1 MKFGKNLQIADL
13 RKFKWLP
20 FLTEGTNWPES
31 LHAGFYLW
39 LIKGTVHQKYDVVLK
54 YAKLIP
60 ILASVII
67 FAKFSKYSPPATKR
81 DKIGL
86 LFHLLFLIF

>member
-1 MKFGKNLQIADL
+1 MKERG
-13 RKFKWLP
+13 
-20 FLTEGTNWPES
+20 ES
-31 LHAGFYLW
+31 RLLKRTMH
-39 LIKGTVHQKYDVVLK
+39 KKYDVVLK
-54 YAKLIP
+54 YAKLNP

>member
-1 MKFGKNLQIADL
+1 MSDGGQGGGGGQTCTLL
-13 RKFKWLP
+13 
-20 FLTEGTNWPES
+20 
-31 LHAGFYLW
+31 
-39 LIKGTVHQKYDVVLK
+39 KGTIHQKYDVVLK

>member
-1 MKFGKNLQIADL
+1 MYVFMEEPIL
-13 RKFKWLP
+13 RDWALLEWLVD
-20 FLTEGTNWPES
+20 EMMI
-31 LHAGFYLW
+31 LW
-39 LIKGTVHQKYDVVLK
+39 KLCDCALFKGTMHQKYDVVLK

>member
-1 MKFGKNLQIADL
+1 MFSVYSALRVLKFM
-13 RKFKWLP
+13 F
-20 FLTEGTNWPES
+20 
-31 LHAGFYLW
+31 
-39 LIKGTVHQKYDVVLK
+39 KGTMHQKYDVVLK

>member
-1 MKFGKNLQIADL
+1 MLQPKASWCTVKIS
-13 RKFKWLP
+13 P
-20 FLTEGTNWPES
+20 V
-31 LHAGFYLW
+31 
-39 LIKGTVHQKYDVVLK
+39 KGALHQKYDVVLK

>member
-1 MKFGKNLQIADL
+1 M
-13 RKFKWLP
+13 
-20 FLTEGTNWPES
+20 
-31 LHAGFYLW
+31 
-39 LIKGTVHQKYDVVLK
+39 HQKYDVVLK

-67 FAKFSKYSPPATKR
+67 FAKFSKYSPPATKQ